1 MTELSKTTFKIPTD
15 LKNQVKLQAKK
26 ENTTMSA
33 LILEMIKE
41 SYKSRKSWFNG
52 KSSFKVNISK

>member
-1 MTELSKTTFKIPTD
+1 MTELSKTTFKMPTD

-33 LILEMIKE
+33 LILEMLIEGYEKRRL
-41 SYKSRKSWFNG
+41 K
-52 KSSFKVNISK
+52 